1 MWTNTIS
8 WEKFNG
14 RRVATYAEQRKD
26 SILDSSYPDEDAVKL
41 T

>member
-1 MWTNTIS
+1 MLIATIS

-26 SILDSSYPDEDAVKL
+26 SILDSSPADEDAVKL
-41 T
+41 N

>member
-1 MWTNTIS
+1 MWTATIS
-8 WEKFNG
+8 WEKVNG

-26 SILDSSYPDEDAVKL
+26 SILGSSYSDDDAVKL